1 MTHTIEP
8 INSYGSPP
16 TATRTET
23 APMNWTTYL
32 TYTAPGLSPAD
43 TDALRDT
50 LGAVDLTYDH
60 NDGRLQVTLE
70 VDADTLDQAT
80 TAALGT
86 AAAATGLLKPTRL
99 YVLSSVAAAAEM
111 AHPAPI
117 DLDLVGLT
125 EVAGEL
131 GVSPQRADKL
141 AASPDFPRPVLQTPT
156 GRLWTRASVRA
167 FKKVWEETKNPRG
180 GRRRR
185 TTITTETN

>member
-16 TATRTET
+16 AATRTET

-50 LGAVDLTYDH
+50 LGAVDLAYDH

-80 TAALGT
+80 TAALGA
-86 AAAATGLLKPTRL
+86 AAAATGLLKPIRL
-99 YVLSSVAAAAEM
+99 YVLSSVDAAAEK

-167 FKKVWEETKNPRG
+167 FKTVWDETKNPRG

-185 TTITTETN
+185 TGTPAEKH

>member
-8 INSYGSPP
+8 INSYGPP
-16 TATRTET
+16 ATAGPGET
-23 APMNWTTYL
+23 APMNWTSYL

-50 LGAVDLTYDH
+50 IGAVDLAYDH
-60 NDGRLQVTLE
+60 IDGRLQVTLE

-80 TAALGT
+80 TAVLGT

-99 YVLSSVAAAAEM
+99 YVLPTADAAAEK

-117 DLDLVGLT
+117 DLDLIGLT
-125 EVAGEL
+125 EVAAEL

-141 AASPDFPRPVLQTPT
+141 AAGPDFPRPVLQTPT
-156 GRLWTRASVRA
+156 GRLWTRTSVRA
-167 FKKVWEETKNPRG
+167 FKNVWDETKNPRG

-185 TTITTETN
+185 ATITTE